1 MSLRGVNFRWPSAR
15 EDDEH
20 AKAFGELAEK
30 GNGKGKDKV
39 KSPLA
44 VSWGGAA

>member
-15 EDDEH
+15 EEDEH

-30 GNGKGKDKV
+30 GNGKGKV
-39 KSPLA
+39 RSPLA